1 MVMAVGQV
9 PMPSPA
15 GLFKEMPG
23 EATYMA
29 TLTQRISGELGS
41 RSRDDVARPNVML
54 LSPGGTV
61 YALYVDD
68 SGALATARVGG

>member
-1 MVMAVGQV
+1 MVMGVGNV

-29 TLTQRISGELGS
+29 TLAQRISGELAS
-41 RSRDDVARPNVML
+41 RSRDDVARPNVLIM
-54 LSPGGTV
+54 SPGGAV
-61 YALYVDD
+61 FALYVDD
-68 SGALATARVGG
+68 SGALATAKISG